1 MTLSQFK
8 KDLHLGLKF
17 RVKEHGIRKERENLT
32 CYVSKIQTN
41 GFYNVYDNDIDKKN
55 VWLDFPKANAFDYNG
70 KVASFYFPIE
80 KNNNEKVLLVS
91 FEKI

>member
-41 GFYNVYDNDIDKKN
+41 GFYNVYDNDLEKRN
-55 VWLDFPKANAFDYNG
+55 VWIEYPKANAFEYDN
-70 KVASFYFPIE
+70 KVASFYFPIK
-80 KNNNEKVLLVS
+80 KNNNEKVLLIRL
-91 FEKI
+91 EKI

>member
-8 KDLHLGLKF
+8 KDLQLGLKF
-17 RVKEHGIRKERENLT
+17 RVKEHGIRKERVGLT

-41 GFYNVYDNDIDKKN
+41 GFYNVYDSDKDKKN
-55 VWLDFPKANAFDYNG
+55 VWIDFPKANAFEYNG

-80 KNNNEKVLLVS
+80 KTNNEKVLIVS